1 MTDLFNSLLSG
12 PDASWPLIKRLFG
25 ENGRQY
31 LPRYLLAFFFMLVV
45 AVTTAATAW
54 MMESV
59 VDDVVVANDPARIR
73 LIALIV
79 VIIFM
84 VKGFATYA
92 HRVILA
98 RIGNNIVA
106 GMQKRLYRHVLSQ
119 DLAFH
124 QRMQAGDLVTHMST
138 NTAAVR
144 SALELVITSV
154 GRDLLTVIA
163 LVAVMFIKDPLISLI
178 TLVVAPIAI
187 FGIGYL
193 VRRVK
198 SVARIQFEN
207 LASIVSGMQETATG
221 VRVIKAFNLE
231 GKMTARLD
239 DAIDSVEMRANRM
252 AILGAR
258 SSPIMETLGGVAIAV
273 VILYAGWSVSEN
285 GKTPGEIIAFLTAML
300 LAYDPAK
307 RLAKVSVQLK
317 TKLVGAGLLYDLLD
331 TEPLLREREDA
342 GVLAIGDGSIRLEN
356 VCFAYTDVPALNDVT
371 LQAAP
376 KSVTALVGP
385 SGAGK
390 STIVSMIERFADPQS
405 GRILIGDTD
414 IRDVTLHS
422 LREQIAFVSQDTFLF
437 DGSVRENIAFGRD
450 GVTDAQIK
458 EAARNANAEEFILAM
473 RGGYDA
479 PVGTN
484 GENLSGGQ
492 RQRIA
497 IARAMLRD
505 APILLLDE
513 ATSALD
519 AQSEAKVQD
528 ALERLMKGRTTVV
541 IAHRLST
548 IRQAEM
554 IHVMDE
560 GRVVQS
566 GSHDELMA
574 RGGLYANLHALQ
586 FRDTAAA

>member
-1 MTDLFNSLLSG
+1 MLSG
-12 PDASWPLIKRLFG
+12 TDASWPLIKRLFS
-25 ENGRQY
+25 ENGRRY
-31 LPRYLLAFFFMLVV
+31 LPRYMLAFFFMMVV
-45 AVTTAATAW
+45 AVTTAASAW
-54 MMESV
+54 IMEDI
-59 VDDVVVANDPARIR
+59 VDDVVVENDPARVRI
-73 LIALIV
+73 IAATV
-79 VIIFM
+79 VLVFLL
-84 VKGFATYA
+84 KGLATYA

-106 GMQKRLYRHVLSQ
+106 RVQKRLYKHVLSQ

-124 QRMQAGDLVTHMST
+124 QKMQGGDLVTHMST
-138 NTAAVR
+138 NAAAVR
-144 SALELVITSV
+144 SVLELLVTSV

-163 LVAVMFIKDPLISLI
+163 LVAVMFFKDPLMSLV
-178 TLVVAPIAI
+178 TLVIGPVAIL
-187 FGIGYL
+187 GIRYL

-198 SVARIQFEN
+198 SVAKAQFTH
-207 LASIVSGMQETATG
+207 LASIVAAMQETATG
-221 VRVIKAFNLE
+221 IRIIKAFNLE
-231 GKMTARLD
+231 GKMSNRMNS
-239 DAIDSVEMRANRM
+239 AIESVEERTNRM
-252 AILGAR
+252 AMLNAR
-258 SSPIMETLGGVAIAV
+258 SSPIMETLGGCAVAV
-273 VILYAGWSVSEN
+273 VILYAGWSVKEN

-307 RLAKVSVQLK
+307 RLAKVSVQLRS
-317 TKLVGAGLLYDLLD
+317 KLVGAGLLYDVID
-331 TEPLLREREDA
+331 TEPTLREKEGA
-342 GVLAIGDGSIRLEN
+342 KVLAIGDGAIQFNDVS
-356 VCFAYTDVPALNDVT
+356 FAYSQVPALNGIT
-371 LQAAP
+371 LEAAP

-405 GRILIGDTD
+405 GQITINGTD

-422 LREQIAFVSQDTFLF
+422 LREHIAFVSQDTFLF
-437 DGSVRENIAFGRD
+437 DGSIRDNIAFGRD
-450 GVTDAQIK
+450 NATEAEIE
-458 EAARNANAEEFILAM
+458 EAARNANAEEFILATP
-473 RGGYDA
+473 GAYDA

-519 AQSEAKVQD
+519 TQSETKVQE

-554 IHVMDE
+554 IHVMDK
-560 GRVVQS
+560 GQVVQS
-566 GSHDELMA
+566 GSHDELIA
-574 RGGLYANLHALQ
+574 KGGLYANLHALQ
-586 FRDTAAA
+586 FRDEAAA